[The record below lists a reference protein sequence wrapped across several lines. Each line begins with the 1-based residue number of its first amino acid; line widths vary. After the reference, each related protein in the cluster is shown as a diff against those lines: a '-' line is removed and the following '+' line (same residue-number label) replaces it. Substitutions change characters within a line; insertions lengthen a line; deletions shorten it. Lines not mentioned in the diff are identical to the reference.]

1 LKFGD
6 ISTTGSMVACSRV
19 ARDRIEAFLNISTME
34 EIIDEGEGSS
44 VIAAAL
50 ERKRSTFQ

>member
-1 LKFGD
+1 
-6 ISTTGSMVACSRV
+6 MVACSRV
-19 ARDRIEAFLNISTME
+19 ARDRMEAFLNISTME